1 MHVRCAVG
9 VGLGVVMGD
18 KSRASSFGIWNRSD
32 SINCVGLVDRCEKC
46 ESVGRVSA
54 GDRVFAIHYSFF
66 IRANSKSHGHSV
78 CL

>member
-18 KSRASSFGIWNRSD
+18 KSRTSSFGIWNRSD
-32 SINCVGLVDRCEKC
+32 SINCVCLVDRCDKC

-54 GDRVFAIHYSFF
+54 GYRVFAIHYSFF
-66 IRANSKSHGHSV
+66 IRANSNSHGHSV